1 MHLTGVLRVGQL
13 NDVSQIVLQPI
24 LVALATKFWEN
35 LKTKVGYNSACI
47 RDIADVLA
55 SNRVFWPET
64 MNRVRQRLS
73 DDTEVFILLVHY
85 YHTVNLKN
93 HVIRAN

>member
-1 MHLTGVLRVGQL
+1 M
-13 NDVSQIVLQPI
+13 
-24 LVALATKFWEN
+24 LVKLYHSRPLLPWQRNLEN

-47 RDIADVLA
+47 RDIANVLA
-55 SNRVFWPET
+55 SNRVFLSET
-64 MNRVRQRLS
+64 MNRVRQLLS

-85 YHTVNLKN
+85 YHTVNFKN